1 MKTLRA
7 IGHLNTATFSA
18 LQMMLFTLIP
28 FISEKTQL
36 SMTSIVASFSVG
48 SFLFLWS
55 SPFWSSRS
63 DSWGRMKVLCL
74 GMAGLTVSTA
84 LLVLLLMV
92 PELSDQ
98 SSLILWASRILYGL
112 TAAGIVPVAQ
122 ALQIDLNP
130 KKSPMKAML
139 SNSMSLNIGRALGPL
154 YLLIGGGQNMLPVL
168 QGAVVWSMV
177 LFLAN
182 VTLIG
187 KSLQQ
192 TQKAETVSLASWFGT
207 FSKMRAVFSLAL
219 LFTIFIGIL
228 NFSLAAIL
236 KKSFALTGAD
246 SSVLMAQVLLVSAI
260 LAVLT
265 QGLGKV
271 FFKNP
276 WQGSFIL
283 GSLGLLGGSLL
294 LGEMSSQ
301 GELWG
306 AIAMLSLGIALI
318 PPSYLSLMASG
329 HKDTNL
335 GRRTGLV
342 GAANTLGYSL
352 GGAFAA
358 ITFQINRFEVEH
370 LLVAF
375 VVVIGFNIAILYRGR
390 GDQNEVLYAQV

>member
-1 MKTLRA
+1 MKTLRPL
-7 IGHLNTATFSA
+7 GHLNTATFSA

-28 FISEKTQL
+28 FISEKTQ
-36 SMTSIVASFSVG
+36 TSLTSVVASFSVG

-55 SPFWSSRS
+55 SPYWSSRS
-63 DSWGRMKVLCL
+63 DSWGRVKVLCI

-84 LLVLLLMV
+84 LLVLLLTV
-92 PELSDQ
+92 PALSGQ
-98 SSLILWASRILYGL
+98 SSLILWSSRVLYGL

-154 YLLIGGGQNMLPVL
+154 YLLIGGGQNMLLVL
-168 QGAVVWSMV
+168 QGAVVWSLV

-182 VTLIG
+182 IALLGQTV
-187 KSLQQ
+187 QQ
-192 TQKAETVSLASWFGT
+192 TQKAEAVSFSSWLET

-236 KKSFALTGAD
+236 KKTFALSSVD
-246 SSVLMAQVLLVSAI
+246 SSVLMAQVLLISAI

-271 FFKNP
+271 LFKNP
-276 WQGSFIL
+276 WQGSFVL
-283 GSLGLLGGSLL
+283 GALGLLGGALL
-294 LGEMSSQ
+294 LGEMSSYA
-301 GELWG
+301 ELWG
-306 AIAMLSLGIALI
+306 AIAMLSLGIALL
-318 PPSYLSLMASG
+318 PPSYLSLMAS
-329 HKDTNL
+329 HNKDTQL

-342 GAANTLGYSL
+342 GAANTLGYTL
-352 GGAFAA
+352 GGALAA
-358 ITFQINRFEVEH
+358 TTFQINRFETENLMVA
-370 LLVAF
+370 LV
-375 VVVIGFNIAILYRGR
+375 VLIGVNIAVLYRGR
-390 GDQNEVLYAQV
+390 GDHSEVAYA